1 MASYRLM
8 STHHNV
14 DGSVEPPSAT
24 LGLTASDDAEA
35 IETARNVPPDCFAE
49 DADFAWLVDEAG
61 RVVASFPLAFGRA
74 A

>member
-1 MASYRLM
+1 MAAYRLM

-24 LGLTASDDAEA
+24 LDIVASDDAQA
-35 IETARNVPPDCFAE
+35 LDRARHVPPDYFAD
-49 DADFAWLVDEAG
+49 DADFAWVVDDAG
-61 RVVASFPLAFGRA
+61 RVVASFPVAFRHA